1 MKQLPKTVMIDLTHQ
16 TLLAEIKELQAQRGL
31 SNCEMELILTQVL
44 NDVKTAK
51 EADYAETILDL
62 TYELQQR
69 EKESEEPVMTPVEPQ
84 DNKELDTSNMEM
96 SDVKMTFDKVEITPE
111 QE

>member
-44 NDVKTAK
+44 NDVKSAK

-62 TYELQQR
+62 TYELQQ
-69 EKESEEPVMTPVEPQ
+69 KEQESKEPVMTPIEGAESQ
-84 DNKELDTSNMEM
+84 LDTSNMEM
-96 SDVKMTFDKVEITPE
+96 SDMKINFDKVEITPE